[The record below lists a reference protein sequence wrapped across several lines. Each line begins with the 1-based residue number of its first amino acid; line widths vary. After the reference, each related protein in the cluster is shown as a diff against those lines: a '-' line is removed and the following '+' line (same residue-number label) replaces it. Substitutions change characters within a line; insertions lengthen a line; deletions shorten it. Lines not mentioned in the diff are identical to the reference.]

1 MPIEF
6 KYVLRGAFRSVFK
19 KDKETG
25 DIPHLTRISFDVV
38 GVDDETLFALTG
50 YTDPGAASV
59 TINLG

>member
-6 KYVLRGAFRSVFK
+6 KYVDLKAPRKVFK
-19 KDKETG
+19 KDKEKG
-25 DIPHLTRISFDVV
+25 DIRHLTRISFDVV